1 MFQSRESKVEPQLS
15 KGPVLMK
22 DTFARSI
29 QTLAAK
35 ATIVH
40 SFWCLAYVQSRGLAS
55 KRDMFASF
63 IQTFAVKVVFTCF
76 WMS

>member
-1 MFQSRESKVEPQLS
+1 MEPQLT

-35 ATIVH
+35 ATVVH
-40 SFWCLAYVQSRGLAS
+40 SFWCLAYVQRRRLAS

-63 IQTFAVKVVFTCF
+63 IQTLAVKV
-76 WMS
+76 